1 MKMRSRC
8 GFVARMWRGE
18 GWGCGWEGARGAQG
32 TSGREIQD
40 AKKKPALP
48 PLPPLES
55 RPPPRGEPDN
65 NFLPFLENWG
75 EGIDLRK
82 RVGS

>member
-1 MKMRSRC
+1 MWIC
-8 GFVARMWRGE
+8 GADVARRGVGMRMGRCTRSPGDVGE
-18 GWGCGWEGARGAQG
+18 GDPR
-32 TSGREIQD
+32 REKE
-40 AKKKPALP
+40 ACFAP
-48 PLPPLES
+48 PSPPGKQT
-55 RPPPRGEPDN
+55 PPPRGEPDN